1 MPACSARRGNELPR
15 PILIFVAAKRNGSA
29 CSGRSSDEVRVRF
42 YSSLSR
48 RRTVSPA
55 VVVTA
60 TRSAFD
66 SNLRSR
72 EEEWFRLQTATK
84 QRLHRFLNSSS
95 DLGITAGFCQE
106 TPSSVQR
113 FLISGSDLRIDVSF
127 SPETASCVYRFLIS
141 RPDLR
146 IAAAPSLLQL
156 KKARLQRSRGVPA
169 GTGCHE
175 GGIILSKKPPEW
187 RLFLPQQRSASDS
200 NYRCCS

>member
-1 MPACSARRGNELPR
+1 MDLPGNAIFRASILDFIHRLANQCSFLPGNASCTAVILDLRGSIWESLQHHRRSSEELPACSARRGNELPR

-106 TPSSVQR
+106 TPSSVQ
-113 FLISGSDLRIDVSF
+113 
-127 SPETASCVYRFLIS
+127 
-141 RPDLR
+141 
-146 IAAAPSLLQL
+146 
-156 KKARLQRSRGVPA
+156 
-169 GTGCHE
+169 
-175 GGIILSKKPPEW
+175 
-187 RLFLPQQRSASDS
+187 
-200 NYRCCS
+200 